1 MTGAPAAVMAPAPA
15 LLVEKAATASSGALF
30 GSMTRAT
37 SGKSEFEL
45 DCATL
50 VLSHQDLRNKASL
63 CSLCYRCFTVAIIF

>member
-1 MTGAPAAVMAPAPA
+1 MTGAPAAVMAPAPG
-15 LLVEKAATASSGALF
+15 LLVAKAATATSGASL

-50 VLSHQDLRNKASL
+50 VLNQKIISWKNAS
-63 CSLCYRCFTVAIIF
+63 AI